1 MGAPPPALVI
11 LAAGVGSRFG
21 GPKQLSPIGPYG
33 ETLLDYAIY
42 DALRAGFSRAVLV
55 IRKELAA
62 SLKKH
67 VSAVTG
73 GAVPVD
79 YVEQRVPEGRAKP
92 WGTAHAVLA
101 VRGALEGP
109 FAVCNADDFYGPG
122 AYRLLAEHLTG
133 RTVPPEHALVGYRLD
148 ATLSEHGGV
157 ARAVASCGPDGLL
170 ARLVEGR
177 DVRRENGG
185 RLRGVTAAG
194 EQRELTGAEHT
205 SMNLSGFTPDV
216 LAVLVLYG
224 LVCVAIGLAV
234 VRRAGQ
240 GRAEFFLS
248 GRRLPW
254 WLLGVS
260 LVATTFSTDT
270 PNLITDL
277 VRSGGV
283 SQNWVWWAFAVTGM
297 CTVFFYAKLWR
308 RSAALTDIAFY
319 EIRYSGK
326 PAAFLRGFRA
336 IYLGVFFNV
345 MIMASVNL
353 SATKIAGVMLG
364 WDRGTAVLI
373 GGAVT
378 VLYAASSGLSGVVLT
393 DFVQFLIA
401 MVGAVLAAVVAL
413 RLPQVGGLSGLFA
426 HPAVTGRLSLLPDF
440 SDWRTATAVL
450 IVPLAVQWWSTW
462 YPGSEPG
469 GRGYVAQR
477 MLAAPT
483 ERDAMRTTLLFN
495 VLHYAVRPWPWIIVA
510 LASLIV
516 YPDLASIAARFPHI
530 DRAIVRND
538 LAYSAML
545 VYLPHGLLG
554 LMIASLAAAYMSTI
568 STHLNWGAS
577 YAVEDCYR
585 RFVAPDKDERHYV
598 RVGRAVTIG
607 LIALASALS
616 LWLQNSYQAFQ
627 ILLQIGAGT
636 GLIFLLRW
644 FWWRINAWSEIAG
657 MVISFVIAV
666 YFQFVHRALGLLPLA
681 PTLQLVIGIAITT
694 VGWLA
699 VTFATPPT
707 DRATLQTFYDRIRPM
722 GPGWTGAVTTRP
734 ANPGES
740 VTAAF
745 LCWFLGCAVI
755 YAALFCTGYVLY
767 GKLLPG
773 IVCLVVAG
781 AAAWGLFRALPRV
794 GFA

>member
-1 MGAPPPALVI
+1 MKLD
-11 LAAGVGSRFG
+11 
-21 GPKQLSPIGPYG
+21 
-33 ETLLDYAIY
+33 TLDWI
-42 DALRAGFSRAVLV
+42 
-55 IRKELAA
+55 
-62 SLKKH
+62 
-67 VSAVTG
+67 
-73 GAVPVD
+73 
-79 YVEQRVPEGRAKP
+79 
-92 WGTAHAVLA
+92 
-101 VRGALEGP
+101 
-109 FAVCNADDFYGPG
+109 
-122 AYRLLAEHLTG
+122 
-133 RTVPPEHALVGYRLD
+133 
-148 ATLSEHGGV
+148 
-157 ARAVASCGPDGLL
+157 
-170 ARLVEGR
+170 
-177 DVRRENGG
+177 
-185 RLRGVTAAG
+185 
-194 EQRELTGAEHT
+194 
-205 SMNLSGFTPDV
+205 
-216 LAVLVLYG
+216 VLVLYG
-224 LVCVAIGLAV
+224 AICVAIGLAV
-234 VRRAGQ
+234 TRRAGQ
-240 GRAEFFLS
+240 GRHEFFLS
-248 GRRLPW
+248 GRRLSW

-277 VRSGGV
+277 VRTGGV
-283 SQNWVWWAFAVTGM
+283 SQNWVWWAFAITGM

-319 EIRYSGK
+319 ELRYSGK

-393 DFVQFLIA
+393 DFVQFIIA

-413 RLPQVGGLSGLFA
+413 GLPQVGGLSGLFS
-426 HPAVTGRLSLLPDF
+426 HPAVVSRLSLLPDF
-440 SDWRTATAVL
+440 SDWSTAAAVL
-450 IVPLAVQWWSTW
+450 VVPLAVQWWSTW
-462 YPGSEPG
+462 YPGAEPG
-469 GRGYVAQR
+469 GGGYVAQR

-510 LASLIV
+510 LASLII

-545 VYLPHGLLG
+545 VYLPHGLFG

-598 RVGRAVTIG
+598 RVGRAVTVG

-666 YFQFVHRALGLLPLA
+666 YFQFVHRALGLPPLA

-722 GPGWTGAVTTRP
+722 GPGWNGAVTTRP
-734 ANPGES
+734 PNPRES

-755 YAALFCTGYVLY
+755 YAALFGTGYVLY

-773 IVCLVVAG
+773 IVCLVTAS
-781 AAAWGLFRALPRV
+781 AAAWGLFRTLPRV
-794 GFA
+794 GFE